1 MKNVIKSLFLISL
14 FVAGGFTTALSQ
26 TKYTVLAPKDFQ
38 AQLMKDNG
46 FLMDVRTPEQYMA
59 ESIRRA
65 KLCNIADAGFESIL
79 DMLEKANPVFVYDQ
93 DGNTSLKAGDMMMKK
108 GYAKVYLL
116 QGGMD
121 AWKKAGLE
129 IANMSGGK

>member
-1 MKNVIKSLFLISL
+1 
-14 FVAGGFTTALSQ
+14 
-26 TKYTVLAPKDFQ
+26 
-38 AQLMKDNG
+38 MKDNG
-46 FLMDVRTPEQYMA
+46 FLMDVRTPEQYMS

-65 KLCNIADAGFESIL
+65 KLCNIADASFESIL